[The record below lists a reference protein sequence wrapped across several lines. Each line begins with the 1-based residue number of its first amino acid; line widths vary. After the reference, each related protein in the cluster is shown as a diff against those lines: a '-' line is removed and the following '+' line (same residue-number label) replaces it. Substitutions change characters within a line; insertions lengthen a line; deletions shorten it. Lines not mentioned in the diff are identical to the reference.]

1 MRPPEVFVRELAPA
15 EGQRLKRLSK
25 QSKLASTRQ
34 RAMIL
39 LASNTLMS
47 APEIARMLLTDE
59 SHVRKVIHD
68 FNRHGFESLRPRFG
82 GGRPRRIS
90 IDDEARIVAVAGAR
104 PDTLGVPYTRWSLAK
119 LSRYLRG
126 QGLEVSPAQLGRILA
141 RNGISLQRT
150 RSWKQSPDPEYE
162 VKAARVLALYRQ
174 QPENGVVISFDEKGP
189 ESLCPKHGRGWARRG
204 RPERHRATYN
214 RRQGIRYLV
223 GALDVHADYL
233 RIRPRPRRN
242 GASTLAFMK
251 QIRLAYPEPDPPLL
265 DPGRPLQPL
274 DTRDP
279 RLGGR
284 QQHRARPDPDLRQLP
299 EPDREHLRRHRR
311 VRLQERR
318 LPRLGRLRPRARRP
332 RPLPQQPRR
341 ASAAQDRS
349 RQAPPTPSRQNHDR
363 AQARRLNND
372 RVSGATLR
380 EAALVD
386 IGHAPPGVRR
396 SDWLS

>member
-1 MRPPEVFVRELAPA
+1 MRPEEVSMRPPEVFVRELAPQ

-47 APEIARMLLTDE
+47 APEIARMWLTDE
-59 SHVRKVIHD
+59 SQVRKVIHD
-68 FNRHGFESLRPRFG
+68 FNRHGFDSLRPRFR

-90 IDDEARIVAVAGAR
+90 VDDEARIVAVAGAR
-104 PDTLGVPYTRWSLAK
+104 PDTLGVPFTRWSLAK
-119 LSRYLRG
+119 LSRYLGG
-126 QGLEVSPAQLGRILA
+126 QELEVSRAHLGRILA

-150 RSWKQSPDPEYE
+150 RSWKQSPDPDYE
-162 VKAARVLALYRQ
+162 VKAARVLALYRE

-204 RPERHRATYN
+204 RPERHRATYT

-251 QIRLAYPEPDPPLL
+251 KIRLAYPTQIRIYWIQDGLSSHWTPAIRSWADENNMELVPTPTYASYLNRIESTFGSL
-265 DPGRPLQPL
+265 DEFVCKNADYL
-274 DTRDP
+274 DWDAFGYA
-279 RLGGR
+279 LAD
-284 QQHRARPDPDLRQLP
+284 HV
-299 EPDREHLRRHRR
+299 RHRNSPA
-311 VRLQERR
+311 E
-318 LPRLGRLRPRARRP
+318 
-332 RPLPQQPRR
+332 
-341 ASAAQDRS
+341 
-349 RQAPPTPSRQNHDR
+349 R
-363 AQARRLNND
+363 AQRKLEATKRRQRQTAETTAELK
-372 RVSGATLR
+372 
-380 EAALVD
+380 AA
-386 IGHAPPGVRR
+386 A
-396 SDWLS
+396 